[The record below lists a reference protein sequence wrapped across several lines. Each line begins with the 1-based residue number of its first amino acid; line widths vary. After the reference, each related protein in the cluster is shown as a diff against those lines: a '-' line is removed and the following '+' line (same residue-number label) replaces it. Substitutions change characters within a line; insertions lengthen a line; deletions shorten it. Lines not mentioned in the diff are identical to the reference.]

1 MVPIPGKHYGHVLAT
16 HFTLKLSPN
25 SRLFVYCVI
34 FQTSTVMGVTFQK
47 YLHKVVVDI
56 YIRLL
61 WILSVQ
67 TTFLLFISTHCPWNS
82 PSLLKGVQG
91 SDGWLQLIPTEL
103 SVPSKDEERL
113 WNGVDHLP
121 CRDSTIY

>member
-47 YLHKVVVDI
+47 YLHKVVVDFEC
-56 YIRLL
+56 
-61 WILSVQ
+61 SDD
-67 TTFLLFISTHCPWNS
+67 FSAFISTHCPWNS